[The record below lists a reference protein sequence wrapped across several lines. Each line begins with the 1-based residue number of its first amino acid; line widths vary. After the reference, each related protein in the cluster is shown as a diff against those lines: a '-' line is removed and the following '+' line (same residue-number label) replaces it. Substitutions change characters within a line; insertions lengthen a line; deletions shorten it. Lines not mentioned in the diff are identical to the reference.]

1 VRADECQVDS
11 PARRAPASPL
21 RDESGFGLI
30 EVLVSAVIVVL
41 VSLGVYAG
49 IDGASATS
57 GINKHRSIATEV
69 AQQDQDR
76 MRAMTVTEL
85 SNYTATNTSTIGGV
99 TYTIV
104 STAKWVT
111 DSTGTA
117 NCTSGAAQANYLA
130 ISSSVTWPGQTIQP
144 ITVQSVI
151 APPNGSFGSGQ
162 GSLAVQVRDR
172 NGNGVPGA
180 TATLSGPKAYTDVT
194 NANGC
199 VLWGYLPVGNY
210 NVAVAKTGYVDPSG
224 APAPTKPV
232 GIVGESTT
240 TLAFDYDQ
248 GGQIQASYQ
257 SWNGTTTVPAN
268 GTSFLATNP
277 NLTVALPA
285 FGDGSAHTSFLTG
298 LVYPFTVGYSL
309 YAGNCAGADPTLY
322 SQSAQTATVLP
333 GAIANVNL
341 REPPINLTVINS
353 NNTPQAVS
361 GATVKLTGTASGCGA
376 LPARTTGSTGL
387 LTDTS
392 FPYGTYTFCVQSGT
406 VKQTKTTTSA
416 TTLSNTTPTGIAAA
430 SATVDMKTASTGTC
444 P

>member
-1 VRADECQVDS
+1 VDS

-76 MRAMTVTEL
+76 MRAMTVNEL
-85 SNYTATNTSTIGGV
+85 SNYKATNTSTIGGV

-111 DSTGTA
+111 DSTGSA
-117 NCTSGAAQANYLA
+117 SCTGGTAQADYLA
-130 ISSSVTWPGQTIQP
+130 ISSSVTWPGQTVKP
-144 ITVQSVI
+144 ITVQSVT
-151 APPNGSFGSGQ
+151 APPNGSFGSNQ

-172 NGNGVPGA
+172 NGNGVPGV
-180 TATLSGPKAYTDVT
+180 TATLTGAQGYTDVT

-210 NVAVAKTGYVDPSG
+210 NVAVGKTGYVDANG
-224 APAPTKPV
+224 VAAPTKPV
-232 GIVGESTT
+232 GVVGEATT

-248 GGQIQASYQ
+248 GGQINAQYQ
-257 SWNGTTTVPAN
+257 TWNGTTAIPAN
-268 GTSFLATNP
+268 GTSFTVTNP
-277 NLTVALPA
+277 NLPVALPA

-298 LVYPFTVGYSL
+298 LVYPFTVGYSA

-322 SQSAQTATVLP
+322 SQSAQAATVLP
-333 GAIANVNL
+333 GAITNVSL
-341 REPPINLTVINS
+341 REPPMNLTVINS
-353 NNTPQAVS
+353 KNSPQAVS
-361 GATVKLTGTASGCGA
+361 GATVKLTGISSGCGP
-376 LPARTTGSTGL
+376 LPARTTDANGL
-387 LTDTS
+387 LTDVA
-392 FPYGTYTFCVQSGT
+392 FPYGKYTFCVQSGT
-406 VKQTKTTTSA
+406 KIQTTTTA
-416 TTLSNTTPTGIAAA
+416 AGQGTTLSNTTPTGIPAT
-430 SATVDMKTASTGTC
+430 SATVDMKGASTGSC